1 MNDSLVVGAAQEN
14 FARSVVSVF
23 LDCDRLRRFR
33 RDVETVSLQ
42 GAQFVL
48 QGVHV
53 DVAGDKHHSSEL
65 AAEHR
70 HATFF
75 QVSAVAD
82 KNFGESGDD
91 ARAVLAHGCDQ
102 QVIGHLQMPL
112 RIVNGGS
119 LAGAQR
125 VFKRILALDL
135 AIALLSR
142 RAKWH
147 NTSNSRSRCG
157 GREICAL
164 IATMVDVSEMQK
176 VNRYFLVASLLMSL
190 AGWQVVGG
198 GACGAALAGAGESS
212 GASRGDVSSNH
223 TSSSDASKGDVSSN
237 HSSSS
242 DASRGDVSSNDSSSS
257 GASTSSI
264 ASNDISIS
272 EFGAIYFRTT
282 GREKDKRISGFP
294 FQDFEKF
301 ETETKELMQHERHR
315 YGNKLRG
322 SAASL
327 RTLAALYDCYARYD
341 KLRAVYSQIGDDA
354 TMEAA
359 HLNDSKATEF
369 GIALGDIYLARGKY
383 DLAEREYKKAISWL
397 YTCGEPNNEAAPW
410 EDKLNNLLKIIKSG
424 HNLNFALKLASV
436 YAAKNNFA
444 KAEKLLDSIIKQFP
458 EEAPTARVSTA
469 YAGALEYQAILF
481 EKQNKLDQAEKNYEQ
496 VLQMDEKAYGDEHPT
511 VARGYV
517 NLARIKIKQKNFSEA
532 IGMLNKALGIESGA
546 FDNNNDPIIAEDL
559 RMLGY
564 AHRQDNNVPLS
575 RDAYDRALTI
585 DRKVF
590 GKKHWRVAQDL
601 AGCGE
606 REQARGIMVSLLQS
620 TRENLGESDPHVQKF
635 ADEVKMLDTAR
646 GD

>member
-1 MNDSLVVGAAQEN
+1 
-14 FARSVVSVF
+14 
-23 LDCDRLRRFR
+23 
-33 RDVETVSLQ
+33 
-42 GAQFVL
+42 
-48 QGVHV
+48 
-53 DVAGDKHHSSEL
+53 
-65 AAEHR
+65 
-70 HATFF
+70 
-75 QVSAVAD
+75 
-82 KNFGESGDD
+82 
-91 ARAVLAHGCDQ
+91 
-102 QVIGHLQMPL
+102 
-112 RIVNGGS
+112 
-119 LAGAQR
+119 
-125 VFKRILALDL
+125 
-135 AIALLSR
+135 
-142 RAKWH
+142 
-147 NTSNSRSRCG
+147 
-157 GREICAL
+157 
-164 IATMVDVSEMQK
+164 MVDVSEMQK
-176 VNRYFLVASLLMSL
+176 VNRYFLIASLLMSL
-190 AGWQVVGG
+190 GGWEVVGG
-198 GACGAALAGAGESS
+198 GACGAALESSGESS
-212 GASRGDVSSNH
+212 GV
-223 TSSSDASKGDVSSN
+223 
-237 HSSSS
+237 
-242 DASRGDVSSNDSSSS
+242 SRGDVSSNDSSSS
-257 GASTSSI
+257 DVSTSSI

-359 HLNDSKATEF
+359 HLNDSTATEF

-383 DLAEREYKKAISWL
+383 ELAEREYKKAISWL

-436 YAAKNNFA
+436 YAAQNNFA
-444 KAEKLLDSIIKQFP
+444 EAEKLLDSIIKQFP
-458 EEAPTARVSTA
+458 AEPPTPRVSTA
-469 YAGALEYQAILF
+469 HAGALEYQAILF
-481 EKQNKLDQAEKNYEQ
+481 EKQNKLDQAEKNFEH
-496 VLQMDEKAYGDEHPT
+496 VLQMDEKAYGDDEHPT
-511 VARGYV
+511 IARDYV

-532 IGMLNKALGIESGA
+532 IDMLNKALGIESGA

-575 RDAYDRALTI
+575 RDAYNRALSI

-606 REQARGIMVSLLQS
+606 REQARGIIASLLQS
-620 TRENLGESDPHVQKF
+620 ARENLGESDPHVQKF
-635 ADEVKMLDTAR
+635 ADAIKMLDTAG